1 MLSKHAVFNVPI
13 FQVGTL
19 SIRETG
25 TVTESKQGLG
35 PSGTDFRASFFFF
48 YHALMSMLK
57 QDILSA
63 LDPPTLDSEG
73 TLLFSQSSK

>member
-35 PSGTDFRASFFFF
+35 PSGTDFRASFFF

-63 LDPPTLDSEG
+63 LDPPALDSEG
-73 TLLFSQSSK
+73 TLPFSQSSK